1 MIFSFDKSASL
12 EGGGGQKKNPELI
25 RRASKMKGKNK
36 EIIIAH
42 HLDKL

>member
-12 EGGGGQKKNPELI
+12 DGGQKKTPELI
-25 RRASKMKGKNK
+25 RRASKNERKNK